1 MTKFESELEKVVHS
15 LRMVSKVDNSVE
27 SDDDQEIEIKSLQD
41 IIKEYIDAIPDIS
54 DEDREAL
61 VKYSNELYIE
71 ATQ

>member
-1 MTKFESELEKVVHS
+1 
-15 LRMVSKVDNSVE
+15 MVSKVDNSVE